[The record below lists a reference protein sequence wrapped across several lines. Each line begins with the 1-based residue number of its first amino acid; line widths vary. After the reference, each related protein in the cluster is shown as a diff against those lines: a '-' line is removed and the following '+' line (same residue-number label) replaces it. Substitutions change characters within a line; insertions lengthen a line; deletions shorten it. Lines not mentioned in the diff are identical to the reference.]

1 MWTNVQVTNSFFPSQ
16 TNVCRKRHKW
26 VIVLWY
32 KHLNAIHKNIFFLI
46 KTHSSS
52 ISCLFIIFD
61 NDYPNEK
68 KNDYNNCSFR
78 WLQCVHIP
86 GGGLR
91 AGSYKCVCQKGF
103 YFPDKNSTTKS
114 FPGSELEQ
122 AFLNF
127 WNNKTNFSNVEYQC
141 LPCPR
146 GCENCVDDTRCMA
159 EYNVL
164 LRGIPLGIQS
174 FCITVTIVIGI
185 VVLRLR
191 KSKVNASYISNKM
204 WL

>member
-1 MWTNVQVTNSFFPSQ
+1 MCKWPTTFFRVKQMFAGNDTSEYCDTSVESSFTKIHFFLDENSWRKFSNIMFFFFIILI
-16 TNVCRKRHKW
+16 TF
-26 VIVLWY
+26 
-32 KHLNAIHKNIFFLI
+32 IHMKKNIG
-46 KTHSSS
+46 
-52 ISCLFIIFD
+52 
-61 NDYPNEK
+61 
-68 KNDYNNCSFR
+68 YNYCSFR
-78 WLQCVHIP
+78 WFQCVHIP

-122 AFLNF
+122 AFLNS
-127 WNNKTNFSNVEYQC
+127 WYKTTNFSNVEYQC

-191 KSKVNASYISNKM
+191 KSKVNASYISVKM
-204 WL
+204 

>member
-1 MWTNVQVTNSFFPSQ
+1 MWTNVQVTNNFFPSQ

-26 VIVLWY
+26 VLWHKRGIFIY
-32 KHLNAIHKNIFFLI
+32 KNTFFSWWKFLTKI
-46 KTHSSS
+46 QQYYV
-52 ISCLFIIFD
+52 FIYNFD
-61 NDYPNEK
+61 NVYPYEK
-68 KNDYNNCSFR
+68 KNIGYNYCSFR
-78 WLQCVHIP
+78 WFQCVHIP

-122 AFLNF
+122 AFLNS
-127 WNNKTNFSNVEYQC
+127 WYKTTNFSNVEYQC

-191 KSKVNASYISNKM
+191 KSKVNASYISDKM
-204 WL
+204 

>member
-1 MWTNVQVTNSFFPSQ
+1 M
-16 TNVCRKRHKW
+16 
-26 VIVLWY
+26 
-32 KHLNAIHKNIFFLI
+32 
-46 KTHSSS
+46 
-52 ISCLFIIFD
+52 
-61 NDYPNEK
+61 
-68 KNDYNNCSFR
+68 
-78 WLQCVHIP
+78 
-86 GGGLR
+86 
-91 AGSYKCVCQKGF
+91 CQKGF

-191 KSKVNASYISNKM
+191 KSKVNASYISVAVRCGCNYLLKISRRILVSILICRQTRDWGGGGGFTDQM
-204 WL
+204 VFI